1 MIDGEDGY
9 DRLQQLFA
17 SPDRSGGSSA
27 SNFSVSPVQFDIAQ
41 FFGSQDQNDFEEVVY
56 TRPSEVTFVLTPPG
70 LIQVAVMQDSPE
82 LNFPWTGKRKRITG
96 KTSKS
101 MPELLCLL
109 QQDPNGMIL
118 PSFTHKER
126 LAGRNCFRKAYSS
139 HTGESVRVSREKM
152 SRVWSEASTNERNKW
167 ALLAIVHLQL
177 YEQYLSNHGG
187 LRGKVRVP
195 LPDGT
200 PFVSATTGNELEVNP
215 LIAETYGV
223 LLTFHSKFG
232 LDDPLLIAWE
242 KDLSSESVLQKLKAK
257 PEYRAKFEEF
267 KVFITDMMQ
276 VHRFKNCAVAM
287 ELCMNGQRKGR
298 IHFHGFLGQEC
309 SYNGWMSHPVKA
321 TLRRNMLIFDNVF
334 PNVQTMKCSGR
345 RGMEM
350 PTAHGLYS
358 CMAPKTGQMFAWSTL
373 VPFKD
378 FISDME

>member
-1 MIDGEDGY
+1 MY
-9 DRLQQLFA
+9 P
-17 SPDRSGGSSA
+17 SPNRSGSNSA

-56 TRPSEVTFVLTPPG
+56 ERPIDVTLALTPSG
-70 LIQVAVMQDSPE
+70 LIQVSVMHDSPE

-109 QQDPNGMIL
+109 QQDPNGMIP
-118 PSFTHKER
+118 PSFSHQER
-126 LAGRNCFRKAYSS
+126 LAGRNNFRQAYCRYS
-139 HTGESVRVSREKM
+139 GESVRLSRETM
-152 SRVWSEASTNERNKW
+152 SRVWSEASINDKNKW

-177 YEQYLSNHGG
+177 YETYNSKNGSY
-187 LRGKVRVP
+187 RGKVRVP

-200 PFVSATTGNELEVNP
+200 PFVSSNTSQEHGVNP

-232 LDDPLLIAWE
+232 LDDPLLVAWE
-242 KDLSSESVLQKLKAK
+242 KDLSSESVLEKLKAK

-267 KVFITDMMQ
+267 KVFITDMMR

-334 PNVQTMKCSGR
+334 PNVQTMKCYGR

-350 PTAHGLYS
+350 PTAHGLYY
-358 CMAPKTGQMFAWSTL
+358 CMAPKSGQMFAWSTL

-378 FISDME
+378 FISDLE

>member
-1 MIDGEDGY
+1 MY
-9 DRLQQLFA
+9 P
-17 SPDRSGGSSA
+17 SPNRSGSNSA

-56 TRPSEVTFVLTPPG
+56 ERPTDVTLVLTPSG
-70 LIQVAVMQDSPE
+70 LIQVSVMQDSPE

-101 MPELLCLL
+101 MPELLCWL
-109 QQDPNGMIL
+109 QQDPNGMIP
-118 PSFTHKER
+118 PSFTHQER
-126 LAGRNCFRKAYSS
+126 LAGRNNFRHAYCRYS
-139 HTGESVRVSREKM
+139 GDSVRVSREKM
-152 SRVWSEASTNERNKW
+152 SRVWSEASNNDRNKW

-177 YEQYLSNHGG
+177 YETHITNHGG
-187 LRGKVRVP
+187 SRGRVRVP

-200 PFVSATTGNELEVNP
+200 LFVSSTTSQEHAVNP

-242 KDLSSESVLQKLKAK
+242 KDLSSESVLEKLKAK

-267 KVFITDMMQ
+267 KVFITDMMR

-334 PNVQTMKCSGR
+334 PNVQTMKCYGR

-350 PTAHGLYS
+350 PTAHGLYY

>member
-1 MIDGEDGY
+1 MY
-9 DRLQQLFA
+9 P
-17 SPDRSGGSSA
+17 SPNRSGSNSA

-56 TRPSEVTFVLTPPG
+56 ERPIDVTLVLTPSG
-70 LIQVAVMQDSPE
+70 LIQVSVMQDSPE

-109 QQDPNGMIL
+109 QQDANGMIS
-118 PSFTHKER
+118 PSFTHQER
-126 LAGRNCFRKAYSS
+126 LAGRNIFRQAYCRYS
-139 HTGESVRVSREKM
+139 GESVRVSREKM

-177 YEQYLSNHGG
+177 YEQHLSNHGG

-242 KDLSSESVLQKLKAK
+242 KDLSSDSVLQKLKAK

-334 PNVQTMKCSGR
+334 PNVQTMKCSAR

-350 PTAHGLYS
+350 PTAHGLYY